1 MTLQNLLQN
10 STFPRSIHIPSQ
22 WMVEGL
28 GGLCQELS
36 EVEIQRP
43 QFIGFFFALR
53 ELTVS
58 ARKAYTGYTCFF
70 LTSFLKTLERWRHS
84 R

>member
-1 MTLQNLLQN
+1 
-10 STFPRSIHIPSQ
+10 
-22 WMVEGL
+22 MVEGL

-53 ELTVS
+53 ALTVS

-70 LTSFLKTLERWRHS
+70 
-84 R
+84 